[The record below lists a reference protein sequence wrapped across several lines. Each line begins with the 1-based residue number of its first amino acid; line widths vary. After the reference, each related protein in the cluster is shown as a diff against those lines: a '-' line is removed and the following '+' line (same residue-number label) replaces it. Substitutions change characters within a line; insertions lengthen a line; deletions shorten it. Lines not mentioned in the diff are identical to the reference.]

1 MGKQQV
7 KDSNWKTIFG
17 TIITIWIVASI
28 IASSVSELKQA
39 VSEKIVIIPIVGPL
53 TISENNAGILEPST
67 ASTEDILENI
77 KKAKDD
83 SSVKAVI
90 FEINSPGGTVVASEE
105 IANAVKNLDKPNIAL
120 IREVGASG
128 AYWVAS
134 ASDKIVASPMSI
146 TGSIGVISSY
156 LEFSKL
162 FDKYG
167 ITYQQL
173 TSGEYKD
180 VGTPY
185 KELSVKE
192 KDYLQKKLDII
203 YDYFISEVSKNRN
216 MDREKV
222 KEMADGKFYLGTEAK
237 DLGLIDYLGDR
248 EFAVNLTKQM
258 INKTDIEVITYK
270 QKLTFLEQLTRM
282 SSYYAGKGIGE
293 TLLNFN
299 INKEI
304 KINA

>member
-1 MGKQQV
+1 MDKQQV
-7 KDSNWKTIFG
+7 KNSNWKTIFG
-17 TIITIWIVASI
+17 TVITIWIVASI
-28 IASSVSELKQA
+28 IAGSISELKENI
-39 VSEKIVIIPIVGPL
+39 SEKIVIIPIVGPL
-53 TISENNAGILEPST
+53 TISENDGGILQSGT
-67 ASTEDILENI
+67 ASTEDILDNI
-77 KKAKDD
+77 KKAKED

-105 IANAVKNLDKPNIAL
+105 IANAVKNLGKPNVAL

-134 ASDKIVASPMSI
+134 ASNKIVASPMSI

-185 KELSVKE
+185 KELSAKE

-203 YDYFISEVSKNRN
+203 YDYFIIEVSKNRN
-216 MDREKV
+216 MDKEKV
-222 KEMADGKFYLGTEAK
+222 KELAEGKFYLGVEAK
-237 DLGLIDYLGDR
+237 DLGLVDYLGDR
-248 EFAVNLTKQM
+248 EFAINLTKQM

-270 QKLTFLEQLTRM
+270 QKLTFLEQLTRV
-282 SSYYAGKGIGE
+282 SSYYAGKGIGDVI
-293 TLLNFN
+293 LNFDL
-299 INKEI
+299 NKEI
-304 KINA
+304 SIKT